1 MNATKR
7 CAGARVVIALLLA
20 LCACL
25 IYCENNTPL
34 GPSIGSDNAMYLTMG
49 TALAHGYAPY
59 TQIFDHK
66 GPLLFV
72 LQTIPQLFGGGYQT
86 VTVFLM
92 EWLFLTLSLLTV
104 DALCARL
111 HVKGSLAVQL
121 LYLAVMMPCM
131 DGGNLTEEYANLF
144 TLPGLWLI
152 LRVFGDD
159 DEETRPFLPAMA
171 LGALAMLAFLTR
183 ANNAL
188 PLLSAV
194 FGVTLFLLINKRFKM
209 FFACVPGFLM
219 GCVLALIPILIW
231 LASRGALCAAF
242 YASITHNLMYSQT
255 GDSSRVAALLYSSYG
270 HMAMLMAALASL
282 GALYAAIRTRRLAV
296 PMAMFFGALGAGAA
310 AFISHKFYTHYL
322 MIGAPMAA
330 LGAAQTLSLISE
342 KRASILRAGKAALAL
357 ACVAGLLISGYAA
370 NTRRVSDRAGLD
382 RFALD
387 AQALY
392 AQVPEQD
399 RDSFMAYRVEPKWYV
414 FTEALPCM
422 RFYFLQEILGQ
433 ADPRVM
439 DEIASTFEQNP
450 PRWLVIFYNRPFSP
464 PYDERVQSIID
475 ARYEFVDARGEYQLL
490 HLVDQK

>member
-7 CAGARVVIALLLA
+7 RIGTRAVIALLLS

-66 GPLLFV
+66 GPLLFA
-72 LQTIPQLFGGGYQT
+72 LQAIPQLFGGGYQT

-111 HVKGSLAVQL
+111 HVKGALPVQL

-152 LRVFGDD
+152 LRVFGDEN
-159 DEETRPFLPAMA
+159 EETRPFFPAMG

-188 PLLSAV
+188 PLLGAV
-194 FGVTLFLLINKRFKM
+194 FGLTLFLVIDKRFKTLA
-209 FFACVPGFLM
+209 ACVPGFLA
-219 GCVLALIPILIW
+219 GCALAFIPILIW
-231 LASRGALCAAF
+231 LMSQGALGAAF
-242 YASITHNLMYSQT
+242 YASITHNLMYAQT
-255 GDSSRVAALLYSSYG
+255 GDSSRVAALLHSGYG
-270 HMAMLMAALASL
+270 YMAMLMAALSSL
-282 GALYAAIRTRRLAV
+282 GALCAAIRTRRLAV
-296 PMAMFFGALGAGAA
+296 PMAMFFGALGAGVA

-330 LGAAQTLSLISE
+330 LGAAQILSFISE
-342 KRASILRAGKAALAL
+342 KKASALRAGKAVLAL
-357 ACVAGLLISGYAA
+357 SCVAGLLLSGYAA
-370 NTRRVSDRAGLD
+370 NARRISDRAGLD
-382 RFALD
+382 QFALD

-392 AQVPEQD
+392 AQVPEED
-399 RDSFMAYRVEPKWYV
+399 RGSFMAYRVEPKWYV

-433 ADPRVM
+433 ADPQVM
-439 DEIASTFEQNP
+439 DEIASTFEQDP
-450 PRWLVIFYNRPFSP
+450 PRWVVLFYNRPFSP
-464 PYDERVQSIID
+464 PYDERVQAIFD
-475 ARYEFVDARGEYQLL
+475 TRYAFVDARGEYQLL
-490 HLVDQK
+490 RLIEED

>member
-7 CAGARVVIALLLA
+7 CVGARVAIALLHS

-25 IYCENNTPL
+25 IFCENNTPL
-34 GPSIGSDNAMYLTMG
+34 GASIGSDNAMYLTMG
-49 TALAHGYAPY
+49 TALARGYAPY

-72 LQTIPQLFGGGYQT
+72 LQAIPQLFGGGYQT
-86 VTVFLM
+86 ATVFMM

-104 DALCARL
+104 DAICTRL
-111 HVKGSLAVQL
+111 HVKGTLAVQL

-152 LRVFGDD
+152 LRVFGD
-159 DEETRPFLPAMA
+159 EAKEMRPFFPAMG
-171 LGALAMLAFLTR
+171 LGALTVFAFLTR

-188 PLLSAV
+188 PLLGAV
-194 FGVTLFLLINKRFKM
+194 FGVTLFLVIDKRFKTL
-209 FFACVPGFLM
+209 FTCASGFLV
-219 GCVLALIPILIW
+219 GSALAFIPILLW
-231 LASRGALCAAF
+231 LASRGAVGAAF
-242 YASITHNLMYSQT
+242 YASITHNLMYAQT
-255 GDSSRVAALLYSSYG
+255 GDSSRVAMLFHSGYG

-282 GALYAAIRTRRLAV
+282 GALCAAIRTRRLAV
-296 PMAMFFGALGAGAA
+296 AMAMFFGALGAGAA

-330 LGAAQTLSLISE
+330 LGAAQILSLISV
-342 KRASILRAGKAALAL
+342 KKASALHAGKIALAF
-357 ACVAGLLISGYAA
+357 ACVVSLLISGCAS
-370 NTRRVSDRAGLD
+370 NTRRMSDRTGIEQ
-382 RFALD
+382 FAHN
-387 AQALY
+387 AQTLY
-392 AQVPEQD
+392 AQVPEED

-439 DEIASTFEQNP
+439 DEIADTFEQNP
-450 PRWLVIFYNRPFSP
+450 PR
-464 PYDERVQSIID
+464 
-475 ARYEFVDARGEYQLL
+475 
-490 HLVDQK
+490 